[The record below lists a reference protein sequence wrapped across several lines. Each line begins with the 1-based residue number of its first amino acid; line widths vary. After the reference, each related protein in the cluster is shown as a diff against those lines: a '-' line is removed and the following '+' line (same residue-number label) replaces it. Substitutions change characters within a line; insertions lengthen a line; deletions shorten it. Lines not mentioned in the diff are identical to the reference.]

1 MKGILDL
8 LAKARLVELSE
19 DERAQASPAEQ
30 VAPIPVEQAPPA
42 EAPPVSLPAA
52 ECEIEEGKPLEE
64 VFALAELASA
74 PFPAEKLLRL
84 LDGLRAMDAATR
96 KTAVLAMDAA
106 DDNWQIADPILD
118 AQRKIAA
125 LEAYKQRLAEQV
137 AGAEKHA
144 GTQIAEIKTGLDR
157 TTAEIRTQIS
167 ELEQLLEREVTK
179 AAQQTTN
186 LEAGV
191 RATREAAARELR
203 RMDTEIARLAEIPA
217 SFAQPADKP

>member
-1 MKGILDL
+1 MKGLLDL

-19 DERAQASPAEQ
+19 SERAQATPPEQVPPLPAEQ
-30 VAPIPVEQAPPA
+30 PPEMELPQAT
-42 EAPPVSLPAA
+42 LPAV
-52 ECEIEEGKPLEE
+52 ECGIEEGRPLEDI
-64 VFALAELASA
+64 FTLAGVAPA

-125 LEAYKQRLAEQV
+125 LDAYKQRVGEQV
-137 AGAEKHA
+137 TGAEKHTGA
-144 GTQIAEIKTGLDR
+144 QITEINSTLDR

-167 ELEQLLEREVTK
+167 ELEALLEREVTK

-186 LEAGV
+186 LEAGL
-191 RATREAAARELR
+191 RAAREAAARELR
-203 RMDTEIARLAEIPA
+203 RMDAEIARFAEIPV
-217 SFAQPADKP
+217 SFTQPPDNR